1 MNTSTGSRKIVAT
14 LEGIETKN
22 KTVTHCIE
30 AIHYRVIF
38 AYLLYIDNLHIND
51 VFQQLVP

>member
-30 AIHYRVIF
+30 AIHNRIIF
-38 AYLLYIDNLHIND
+38 ACLLCFDNLHIYD